1 MIELEVES
9 IRISLLSSRRVVV
22 LKDLTAERY
31 LPIWIGAAEAD
42 AITIKLQDM
51 QVSRPM
57 THDLLKNVI
66 EALGATISH
75 VTITQLVDNLE
86 GSGTFH
92 ASIFLTMGDQEIEV
106 DSRSSD
112 AIALAVRVGA
122 PIFADDQVLERAA
135 IVPSPDI
142 ETPTSGQSDEDLTIF
157 RDFIDG
163 LEE

>member
-1 MIELEVES
+1 MIELEIES

-22 LKDLTAERY
+22 LKEMNAERY

-57 THDLLKNVI
+57 THDLLQNVI
-66 EALGATISH
+66 TALDATLSH
-75 VTITQLVDNLE
+75 MAITQLVDNLE
-86 GSGTFH
+86 GGGTFH
-92 ASIFLTMGDQEIEV
+92 ASLFLSSADKEIEV

-112 AIALAVRVGA
+112 AIALAVRAGV
-122 PIFADDQVLERAA
+122 PIFVDPEVMERAA
-135 IVPSPDI
+135 IVPSPNL
-142 ETPTSGQSDEDLTIF
+142 EPSAENAPDEDLTIF
-157 RDFIDG
+157 KDFING